1 MDSQQFMTNELIQR
15 IRHRL
20 SEIRSEAAA
29 TPEKNWSPMVFY
41 LRGALDVV
49 ADLEMRGYLLTLM
62 AGEYGLLGRGEE
74 EERVMRESIALEP
87 DEPLPHIVLA
97 SFLSTQP
104 GRLDEARSEA
114 KAAVAFSESRHRF
127 RRHSLQTLARVL
139 KLRGEYGDMAEVL
152 RALAHLH
159 VGANEADSAR
169 EQDFLINLPEGV
181 VDLATLKELTGR
193 QGKS

>member
-1 MDSQQFMTNELIQR
+1 MTNELIQR

-20 SEIRSEAAA
+20 KEIRSEAAA
-29 TPEKNWSPMVFY
+29 TPEKDGSPTVFY

-49 ADLEMRGYLLTLM
+49 ADLEVHRLLLTLM
-62 AGEYGLLGRGEE
+62 AGEYGRLGRGEE
-74 EERVMRESIALEP
+74 EERVLRESIALDP
-87 DEPLPHIVLA
+87 DEPLPHIALA
-97 SFLSTQP
+97 SFLSAQP

-114 KAAVAFSESRHRF
+114 KAAVVFSESRHRF

-152 RALAHLH
+152 RALANLH

-181 VDLATLKELTGR
+181 VDLATLKELTVR